1 MDLFA
6 FIFHPPGYSVAA
18 KARKLVHEK
27 KILTLKNLALI
38 LRIMYNPIIT
48 WHVHFDTN
56 FGLGQKK

>member
-27 KILTLKNLALI
+27 KNTYLKKFGFNIKNHVQPDYYLT
-38 LRIMYNPIIT
+38 
-48 WHVHFDTN
+48 
-56 FGLGQKK
+56 